1 MNLFRSNTSIS
12 GLLAII
18 LIALLI
24 GFEFLNYTH
33 IETKYVH
40 VNNVE
45 MRTNVNSS
53 GEEHSVNTTFDYMV
67 YTDQGLYII
76 SLGGWFDGASTL
88 NKVKPG
94 ASLEIT
100 TRGYAIPFFAV
111 YPNIISESVLAKQA
125 TL

>member
-18 LIALLI
+18 LIVLLI

-53 GEEHSVNTTFDYMV
+53 GEEHSVNTTFDYIV
-67 YTDQGLYII
+67 YTDQGLYQI

-100 TRGYAIPFFAV
+100 TRGYEIPFFAV
-111 YPNIISESVLAKQA
+111 YPNIISVKEN
-125 TL
+125 

>member
-12 GLLAII
+12 CLLATI
-18 LIALLI
+18 LIVLLI

-45 MRTNVNSS
+45 MRTHVNS

-67 YTDQGLYII
+67 YTDQGLYQI

-94 ASLEIT
+94 ASPEIT
-100 TRGYAIPFFAV
+100 SRCYSIPFFAMC
-111 YPNIISESVLAKQA
+111 PNIISLKEN
-125 TL
+125 